1 MGFGNFG
8 MGELLMV
15 LVIVLVLFGAK
26 RVPEIGASIGK
37 GIREFKRNISDVD
50 RHLREPEHENR
61 IADRAPVDRL
71 PVDRAGTAP
80 GTPAEESRPEP
91 KRLLN

>member
-1 MGFGNFG
+1 MPFNIGP
-8 MGELLMV
+8 MELFIV

-37 GIREFKRNISDVD
+37 GIREFKRSINDAD
-50 RHLREPEHENR
+50 RAIREPER
-61 IADRAPVDRL
+61 DTLPADRL
-71 PVDRAGTAP
+71 PPANADPAVRRAEDET
-80 GTPAEESRPEP
+80 RPEP

>member
-1 MGFGNFG
+1 MPFNIGPL
-8 MGELLMV
+8 ELFIV

-37 GIREFKRNISDVD
+37 GIREFKRSISDTE
-50 RHLREPEHENR
+50 RAIREPER
-61 IADRAPVDRL
+61 DAPPAERL
-71 PVDRAGTAP
+71 PPAGVEQSARRP
-80 GTPAEESRPEP
+80 EDESRPEP